1 MVQEE
6 GKKWQCEGPYLTALA
21 YQPSWRLLGMPKVSV
36 LRRWLKASSDLM
48 TETRQPTF
56 SILGGGV
63 GERDSTEVS
72 GWRRADTYYALLL
85 F

>member
-1 MVQEE
+1 
-6 GKKWQCEGPYLTALA
+6 
-21 YQPSWRLLGMPKVSV
+21 MPKVSV